1 MHLEEG
7 GVRRAL
13 GVLLV
18 CLVKTS
24 AAKAA
29 QGEDLDVYKWR
40 VAALWWFSNPTGTF
54 TGKANSGSFDL
65 HRDFGFGSYST
76 FSGSIDWR
84 FKRKHHLIFG
94 VSPVVSSRT
103 TTLQRTI
110 EFQGV
115 VYDVDTKVSAD
126 IKSFAFAPGY
136 QYDIIR
142 RNHISVSFATQ
153 VNLLN
158 TSADLS
164 GTVSAN
170 GQSETRK
177 ASGSIFAPLPT
188 LGARVRWYPA
198 HSSRLA
204 LDGSF
209 QGMSFF
215 GYGNFMS
222 ARSTAN
228 IAMSRVWRLNLGYQM
243 GTRLRIDTGT
253 NDIGIRLTQ
262 KGPVAGVEASW

>member
-1 MHLEEG
+1 MPLKEG

-18 CLVKTS
+18 CLVTTS
-24 AAKAA
+24 AAQAA

-40 VAALWWFSNPTGTF
+40 VAAFWWFSNPTGSF
-54 TGKANSGSFDL
+54 TGKANSGTFDL

-76 FSGSIDWR
+76 FSGTVDWR
-84 FKRKHHLIFG
+84 FKRKHHLIVG

-115 VYDVDTKVSAD
+115 VYDLGTKVSAD
-126 IKSFAFAPGY
+126 IKSFAVAPGY

-164 GTVSAN
+164 GAVSVN

-198 HSSRLA
+198 HSNRLA

-222 ARSTAN
+222 ARATAN

-243 GTRLRIDTGT
+243 GTRLRIDTGI

-262 KGPVAGVEASW
+262 KGPVAGIEASW

>member
-1 MHLEEG
+1 VFLVTTPA
-7 GVRRAL
+7 VR
-13 GVLLV
+13 
-18 CLVKTS
+18 
-24 AAKAA
+24 AA

-40 VAALWWFSNPTGTF
+40 VTALWWFSNPTGSF
-54 TGKANSGSFDL
+54 TGKNNSGTFDL

-76 FSGSIDWR
+76 FSGNIDWR

-126 IKSFAFAPGY
+126 VKSFAFAPGY

-142 RNHISVSFATQ
+142 RDHVSVSFATQ

-164 GTVSAN
+164 GTVTVN

-177 ASGSIFAPLPT
+177 ASGSLFAPLPT
-188 LGARVRWYPA
+188 LGTRIRWYPA

-204 LDGSF
+204 VEGSF

-222 ARSTAN
+222 ARGTAN

-253 NDIGIRLTQ
+253 NEIGIRLTQ

>member
-1 MHLEEG
+1 MLLKEG
-7 GVRRAL
+7 WTRQAL
-13 GVLLV
+13 GVLIVFLV
-18 CLVKTS
+18 TTPAVR
-24 AAKAA
+24 AA

-40 VAALWWFSNPTGTF
+40 VTALWWFSNPTGSF
-54 TGKANSGSFDL
+54 TGKNNSGTFDL

-76 FSGSIDWR
+76 FSGNIDWR

-142 RNHISVSFATQ
+142 RDHVSVSFATQ

-164 GTVSAN
+164 GTVTVN

-177 ASGSIFAPLPT
+177 ASGSLFAPLPT
-188 LGARVRWYPA
+188 LGTRIRWYPA

-204 LDGSF
+204 VEGSF

-222 ARSTAN
+222 ARGTAN

-253 NDIGIRLTQ
+253 NEIGIRLTQ